1 VRTAEIPLPFT
12 ILWVTELDKEEEK
25 KKLEGEEEKLEGE

>member
-1 VRTAEIPLPFT
+1 VWAVEIALPFR

-25 KKLEGEEEKLEGE
+25 KKVEGEEEKFEGE